1 MDDPPRPPLEKAPF
15 NFKTAK
21 FEYKVICWK
30 LAKTDSPL
38 KSREFTDVCMVGG
51 TNLPPFIQTTE
62 NFGNFPA
69 LQCIFR

>member
-1 MDDPPRPPLEKAPF
+1 MEKAPF

-30 LAKTDSPL
+30 LANCKTDSPS
-38 KSREFTDVCMVGG
+38 KSRKFTDVLYGGG